1 MIRRLAALMSADVVG
16 YSCLMGEDETTTVRT
31 LTTYRAA
38 IGDLVKRHRGR
49 VVDAPGDNMLA
60 EFGSVVDAV
69 QCAVAIQRDIRARN
83 AALSET
89 RRMEFRIGITLGDVI
104 VEGERLY
111 GDGVNLAARLE
122 ELAERGGICLSGS
135 AYDQVE
141 NKLLLEYE
149 PLGERTIKNITRPV
163 RVYRVVFREGEA
175 EGGAGRPP
183 RPSMGL
189 ATIHQPSIAVLPFR
203 MLSTQEA
210 DRYLAEGMVHDVVAS
225 LAGLQELFVIA
236 SSSSLGFAESQSDA
250 VTFGRQL
257 GVRYLVTGSLARAAN
272 RVRVSAELSEVET
285 RRVLWTDHYDAS
297 DSELFNLQDTVAS
310 KIANSLLP
318 ELHTSALRRALR
330 KPPDSRDAYELV
342 LQAMHLLYR
351 YDPIDMEAAHA
362 LLLRATERDP
372 EYALP
377 YALLAKWKIVRIGQG
392 YSTDEVADS
401 AEAARFA
408 SLALDRNSADPLARA
423 IFGHVQSFLFGNFQ
437 VAIEAFDRAI
447 TACPNSAVAWS
458 LSSPT
463 YSYLGDGPT
472 AIKRAEYGVRLSP
485 LDPHASF
492 YQTALT
498 LAHYTNATYDDAV
511 QWGRRTLAV
520 SPRFTANMRPLIGSL
535 VALGRTAEAEGIALR
550 MLAIAPQFRVDPFIA
565 RYPIRDP
572 ARKEKLRR
580 ELLAAGLPQ

>member
-16 YSCLMGEDETTTVRT
+16 YSRLMGEDEPATVRT

-38 IGDLVKRHRGR
+38 IADLVQRHRGR

-83 AALSET
+83 APLADT

-104 VEGERLY
+104 VEDERLY
-111 GDGVNLAARLE
+111 GDGVNVAARLE
-122 ELAERGGICLSGS
+122 ELAESGGICLSGS

-149 PLGERTIKNITRPV
+149 PLGERTVKNITRPV
-163 RVYRVVFREGEA
+163 RVYRVVFRETDAKEEA
-175 EGGAGRPP
+175 RRPP
-183 RPSMGL
+183 PPSIGL
-189 ATIHQPSIAVLPFR
+189 PTIHQPSIAVLPFR
-203 MLSTQEA
+203 MLSTQDA

-236 SSSSLGFAESQSDA
+236 SSSTLAFLGSQSDA

-285 RRVLWTDHYDAS
+285 RRVLWTDRYDAS

-318 ELHTSALRRALR
+318 QLHTSALQRALR

-351 YDPIDMEAAHA
+351 YDRIDMEAAHA

-377 YALLAKWKIVRIGQG
+377 FALLAKWHIVRIGQG
-392 YSTDEVADS
+392 YSTDEFADS

-437 VAIEAFDRAI
+437 AALEAFDRAI
-447 TACPNSAVAWS
+447 AACPNSAVAWS

-472 AIKRAEYGVRLSP
+472 AIKRGEYGLRLSP

-498 LAHYTNATYDDAV
+498 LAHYTNATYDDAI

-535 VALGRTAEAEGIALR
+535 VALGRTAEAEDIARR
-550 MLAIAPQFRVDPFIA
+550 MLAIAPQFRVDRFIA
-565 RYPIRDP
+565 RYPIKDP

-580 ELLAAGLPQ
+580 ELRAAGLPQ

>member
-1 MIRRLAALMSADVVG
+1 MIRRLAALMSADVAG
-16 YSCLMGEDETTTVRT
+16 YSRLMGEDEPTTVRT
-31 LTTYRAA
+31 LTTYRVA
-38 IGDLVKRHRGR
+38 IGDLVQRHRGR

-83 AALSET
+83 AELSET
-89 RRMEFRIGITLGDVI
+89 RRMEFRIGITLGDII

-111 GDGVNLAARLE
+111 GDGVNVAARLE

-149 PLGERTIKNITRPV
+149 PLGERTVKNITRPV
-163 RVYRVVFREGEA
+163 RVYRVVFREA
-175 EGGAGRPP
+175 EGEEGARRPP

-189 ATIHQPSIAVLPFR
+189 ATIPQPSIAVLPFR

-236 SSSSLGFAESQSDA
+236 SSSTLGFAGSQSDA

-285 RRVLWTDHYDAS
+285 RRVLWTDRYDAS

-318 ELHTSALRRALR
+318 QLHTSALQRALR

-362 LLLRATERDP
+362 LLLRATERDS

-377 YALLAKWKIVRIGQG
+377 YALLAKWQIVRIGQG

-408 SLALDRNSADPLARA
+408 SLALDRNSADPLAQA

-447 TACPNSAVAWS
+447 TSCPNSAVAWS

-472 AIKRAEYGVRLSP
+472 AIKRAEYGLRLSP

-535 VALGRTAEAEGIALR
+535 VALGRTAEAESIARR

-565 RYPIRDP
+565 RYPIKDP
-572 ARKEKLRR
+572 ARKEKLRC